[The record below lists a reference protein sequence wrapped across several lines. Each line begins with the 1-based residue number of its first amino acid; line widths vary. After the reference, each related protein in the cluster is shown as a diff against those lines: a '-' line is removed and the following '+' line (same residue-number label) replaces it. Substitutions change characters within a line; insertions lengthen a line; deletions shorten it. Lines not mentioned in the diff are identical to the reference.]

1 MNLDI
6 PNVVVMLGIYVLM
19 RQRLKKARKKKGSE
33 TAQNSPMEN
42 FPFLQELVTLYIS
55 LSNDS

>member
-19 RQRLKKARKKKGSE
+19 RQRLKKARKKKRIRDSTKQSNGKFSIF
-33 TAQNSPMEN
+33 AG
-42 FPFLQELVTLYIS
+42 VGDTLHFFIQ
-55 LSNDS
+55 

>member
-6 PNVVVMLGIYVLM
+6 PNVVVMLGIYVLK
-19 RQRLKKARKKKGSE
+19 RQRLKKARKKKDQR
-33 TAQNSPMEN
+33 AQNSPMEN